1 MLISIST
8 RKSVKRERISRMT
21 ESFSKSLGLEPFEGA
36 IRILTTSAIKIDGLA
51 ATSFLPEHNVV
62 VIVVDSKIRDPHIM
76 GLALAHEFV
85 HAKQFLDGRLQEV
98 DGKHV
103 WLGEETGHYSYDEQP
118 WEIEAYDKMFSL
130 VETFYKEMV
139 L

>member
-1 MLISIST
+1 
-8 RKSVKRERISRMT
+8 MT

>member
-8 RKSVKRERISRMT
+8 RKSIKRDRISRMA
-21 ESFSKSLGLEPFEGA
+21 ESFSKSLGLESIEGG

-51 ATSFLPEHNVV
+51 ASSFLSDHNVV

-85 HAKQFLDGRLQEV
+85 HAKQFFEGRLQEA
-98 DGKHV
+98 DGKHI
-103 WLGEETGHYSYDEQP
+103 WLGATTEHYSYDEQP
-118 WEIEAYDKMFSL
+118 WEIEAYDQMFSL
-130 VETFYKEMV
+130 VEAFYKELV